1 MFGSDKRSGFLTGTP
16 GGAVTRTPTKK
27 PAASPYSSMMPR
39 PTPPSNPVTSMPN
52 PVVGPTPRAAPRTKP
67 VDALKSAATQVA
79 TKTFTPAVNKIPA
92 PKSILVS
99 HGLPAMTPGRGL
111 WNSLTTQVTPNKWFS
126 RG

>member
-27 PAASPYSSMMPR
+27 PAASP
-39 PTPPSNPVTSMPN
+39 PSNPVTVMPN
-52 PVVGPTPRAAPRTKP
+52 PVVGPTPRAAPRAKP
-67 VDALKSAATQVA
+67 VDALKSAVTQVA

-111 WNSLTTQVTPNKWFS
+111 WSNFNSQVTPNKWFS